1 MSSDHSKMELLERFR
16 SGKLPEA
23 KLEESSV
30 PEASEPALGN
40 IKFEWNMDETIRR
53 MNVASE
59 GRNFTVEFFYAADK
73 LVREIRLVER

>member
-1 MSSDHSKMELLERFR
+1 VASDRSKMALIGSVR

-23 KLEESSV
+23 K
-30 PEASEPALGN
+30 PEPAVAQETADPVFSN

-53 MNVASE
+53 LNVASE
-59 GRNFTVEFFYAADK
+59 GRSFTVEFFYAADK